1 MERKITSHVTKA
13 LIISGLLLV
22 LDLFLQKQYQPLPD
36 GTRYM
41 VRLVLVFIGVLAG
54 GILFSRQSGGNR
66 SFSEV
71 FSHGFKTTAAI
82 AFLMALYTFIA
93 VKYIDPPP
101 SAADME
107 TAIKSYEQQ
116 GNALHE
122 EAKKLA
128 QEAAASRWVFYVSV
142 SIFATVIPG
151 VLGALLAAVITKKR
165 A

>member
-1 MERKITSHVTKA
+1 METKITSHITKA
-13 LIISGLLLV
+13 LIITGLLVV
-22 LDLFLQKQYQPLPD
+22 LDLLLQQMYHPLPD
-36 GTRYM
+36 GTRYL
-41 VRLVLVFIGVLAG
+41 VRLVLVFITVLAG
-54 GILFSRQSGGNR
+54 GILFSRQSGGNLA
-66 SFSEV
+66 FSEV

-82 AFLMALYTFIA
+82 AFFMALYTFIA

-107 TAIKSYEQQ
+107 AAIKSYEQQ

-128 QEAAASRWVFYVSV
+128 ADAAASRWVFYVSV

-151 VLGALLAAVITKKR
+151 VLAALLSAVVTKKR